1 MNELLGAEAAGHG
14 PHPHEAGR
22 RLARKCA
29 LPHNQLARYA
39 LRGAG
44 RHHNGPQLKV
54 IPFVSNSPTRRTAPA
69 LNAIGSYRRAC
80 TASIAPTSRP
90 TRSAAVSIRRPRRFR
105 STSFLENRLECAG
118 APARDRSRGDASG
131 GSKHARPQQRGHD
144 QWLPARASGELE
156 RAALGSGEFGFD
168 EDDTDDQSV
177 VTPRRPPGRRRRRRR

>member
-69 LNAIGSYRRAC
+69 LNAIRHVGICHRAPSNRRQ
-80 TASIAPTSRP
+80 
-90 TRSAAVSIRRPRRFR
+90 
-105 STSFLENRLECAG
+105 
-118 APARDRSRGDASG
+118 RSRLASRQP
-131 GSKHARPQQRGHD
+131 AVLILAPVTAQ
-144 QWLPARASGELE
+144 ARAVGGGLSACSRYPRGGAVLLP
-156 RAALGSGEFGFD
+156 RAAA
-168 EDDTDDQSV
+168 
-177 VTPRRPPGRRRRRRR
+177 RRRRRPRPGAGCALHAGAGELGQNRRIPRPDRHVAVQQKPSDWKDTFFPELHAENGD